1 MFGFSV
7 IDTTMNTAGMDT
19 KYISATTRRTLLAL
33 MPLRRGGRLGMATM
47 VSALRE
53 AGKTSSATT
62 AACATMHNTTVD
74 SSTAVHCWWFFLQ
87 VNLAMVIRAVFYL
100 YMHKVKITQRCR
112 KLATPTGSGDTWKT
126 DVWAVERRV
135 AHRSHTHHE

>member
-1 MFGFSV
+1 MFGFTV

-19 KYISATTRRTLLAL
+19 KYINATTRRTLLAL
-33 MPLRRGGRLGMATM
+33 MPLRPRGRLGMAAM
-47 VSALRE
+47 VSASRE

-87 VNLAMVIRAVFYL
+87 VNLAMVIGAVFYL
-100 YMHKVKITQRCR
+100 YMHRVKITQRCR
-112 KLATPTGSGDTWKT
+112 KLATST
-126 DVWAVERRV
+126 
-135 AHRSHTHHE
+135 